1 MRRSSERT
9 VLICEKCGEKLV
21 IVCPED
27 VWRSERTVF
36 ECACGEKHTLP
47 SRRRRNST
55 TGNHTTSELPT
66 LNPHLPGRRS
76 A

>member
-21 IVCPED
+21 IVGPED
-27 VWRSERTVF
+27 VWRSERNVF
-36 ECACGEKHTLP
+36 ECACGEKHTLTGRQ
-47 SRRRRNST
+47 RRSGA
-55 TGNHTTSELPT
+55 TGDQTTSELPA
-66 LNPHLPGRRS
+66 LNPLLDSRS